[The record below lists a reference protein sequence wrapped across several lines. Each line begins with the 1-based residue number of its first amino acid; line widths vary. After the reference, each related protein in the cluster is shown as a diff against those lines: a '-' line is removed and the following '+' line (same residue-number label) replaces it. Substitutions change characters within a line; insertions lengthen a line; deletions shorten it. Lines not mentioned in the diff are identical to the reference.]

1 MNIKG
6 KNVSKHAQ
14 VIWCCHFFSFVELF
28 PILAHQ
34 KRFLE
39 RKHKKKRSSRKGG
52 RDEDSG
58 KDQWGGSERKES
70 KEQEDRGKSEG
81 ATPSTNEALPQKVT
95 SLIDSFKE
103 RKKKTNTWNLVMMIF
118 HCPSLICSHKF
129 QSYCRDRGFLC
140 VLFVICVLQGCNK
153 VLYWKN

>member
-1 MNIKG
+1 MYNMYCKFG
-6 KNVSKHAQ
+6 DNMYCKFGD
-14 VIWCCHFFSFVELF
+14 VISFSIVELF

-58 KDQWGGSERKES
+58 KDQWGSSERKES
-70 KEQEDRGKSEG
+70 KEQEDQGKSAGKSGG
-81 ATPSTNEALPQKVT
+81 ATPSTNEALPQRVT

-103 RKKKTNTWNLVMMIF
+103 RKKKTNT
-118 HCPSLICSHKF
+118 
-129 QSYCRDRGFLC
+129 
-140 VLFVICVLQGCNK
+140 
-153 VLYWKN
+153 